1 MDNKK
6 HQFALE
12 CYSKIAKAREDLRA
26 MLDIIGLPIEA
37 LNIDEHHSTYIVT
50 VDDVCEKIG
59 NKKLIAVSDNEK
71 QAMKT
76 CEHQQALV
84 KKFSDE
90 RGRYKNDMMSLAF
103 DIIQTIRT
111 LRADAHG
118 LEVITHGERQRMRE
132 EGTEVRNFDSMAG
145 NKEKL
150 KGYAYTSE
158 INFRDTFRE
167 AFHRSANEIVYR
179 IDFDTVVSGLEH
191 MFFTDGNEKKVYH
204 HTGKAEFQ
212 YKGYED
218 GTRSTAPKCVF
229 RVPQYWY
236 QHCIQKNMQTLWR
249 DSDRYTVTVN
259 GKLWMPMKLKKVEHP
274 YYADEPH
281 KQAYKCKLLR
291 VQSDK
296 KRRNFFNVEIREGW
310 LVADV
315 RDGSNIVMA
324 FNEDFRKADRQL
336 DTKVTTDVVDSLD
349 I

>member
-1 MDNKK
+1 
-6 HQFALE
+6 
-12 CYSKIAKAREDLRA
+12 

-191 MFFTDGNEKKVYH
+191 MFFTDGNEKRFTTTLARQSFNTKGTKMVLARQPPNVFSVCLN
-204 HTGKAEFQ
+204 TGISIASKRTCKPCGEIAT
-212 YKGYED
+212 D
-218 GTRSTAPKCVF
+218 ILSLSTASFGCP
-229 RVPQYWY
+229 
-236 QHCIQKNMQTLWR
+236 
-249 DSDRYTVTVN
+249 
-259 GKLWMPMKLKKVEHP
+259 
-274 YYADEPH
+274 
-281 KQAYKCKLLR
+281 
-291 VQSDK
+291 
-296 KRRNFFNVEIREGW
+296 
-310 LVADV
+310 
-315 RDGSNIVMA
+315 
-324 FNEDFRKADRQL
+324 
-336 DTKVTTDVVDSLD
+336 
-349 I
+349 